1 MAEETSAGPESD
13 RVRRARSLEGP
24 EDTRALYDDWAE
36 DYDAEVADAKGY
48 LGPQQ
53 TAGVVA
59 EALPDRAAGLLDV
72 GCGTGLVG
80 EALAPYG
87 FTAVDGVDLSPG
99 MLEQARAKGVYRRLF
114 AGDLLAGLEL
124 PDGAYD
130 AAVGVGVFSVSHI
143 AVPALE
149 ELLRV
154 VRPGGRIVPCIR
166 LGHEDTKGFR
176 GRFEALEAEG
186 RLRILTR
193 TRAPYMRAGGD
204 ECEILVVE
212 PL

>member
-1 MAEETSAGPESD
+1 MSDD
-13 RVRRARSLEGP
+13 RVRRARNLKGP
-24 EDTRALYDDWAE
+24 EDARALYDDWAG
-36 DYDAEVADAKGY
+36 DYDAELAGAKGY
-48 LGPQQ
+48 QGPQE
-53 TAGVVA
+53 TAKVVA
-59 EALPDRAAGLLDV
+59 EAVPDRAASLLDV

-87 FTAVDGVDLSPG
+87 FSALDGVDLSPG
-99 MLEQARAKGVYRRLF
+99 MIEEARKKGVYRRLF
-114 AGDLLAGLEL
+114 VGDLLAGLDL
-124 PDGAYD
+124 PDGAYE

-166 LGHEDTKGFR
+166 LGHDDTRGFR
-176 GRFEALEAEG
+176 SRFEALEAEG
-186 RLRILTR
+186 RLRILSR
-193 TRAPYMRAGGD
+193 SRAPYMRAEGD

-212 PL
+212 PA